1 MQTRSTLIVAAAAIA
16 TSAGAFFL
24 APAVADRQ
32 DAARSRRDVE
42 LAAGRLQSSG
52 VLKSL
57 DGELRDLAK
66 AVEPSVVYV
75 SAETQVP
82 GWRGAFGSS
91 GSGWV
96 WDDQGHIV
104 TNAHVIDGASRLQV
118 QDWRGQLFDA
128 EVIGAD
134 LQSDV
139 AVLRAKGGSAL
150 GGSEWIPAKR
160 QSAPAEQG
168 QMCFAFGSPFDF
180 RFSMSA
186 GIVSGLGRVSGLPGM
201 ELENFVQVDAAI
213 NPGNSGGPLTDVE
226 GRVIG
231 MNTAIASGAG
241 DQMGQG
247 SFSGV
252 GLAIPMDIVELVV
265 PQLISSGEVA
275 KGYLGVSVQPVGFIQ
290 RVQLRDPKFGDAYRK
305 VRDDYKEA
313 DGALVNRVEENSP
326 AAKAGLQPGDVIV
339 SFGGVEVNE
348 SAQVPAMIATH
359 RPGERIAMQVWRDGK
374 TTPMEVVLE
383 RRSADLNVPHIA
395 RDLAATG
402 ALELETV
409 ADSRPGEPTGT
420 VRGVRAT
427 RVDAN
432 SQWSEVVP
440 GDAVIVS
447 VADSPVRN
455 VEELYV
461 RLARIR
467 AQIRRFQSVPVPL
480 GWVRP
485 NGERGTV
492 EVVLTPE

>member
-1 MQTRSTLIVAAAAIA
+1 MDNRSTLVVAAAAIA
-16 TSAGAFFL
+16 TSAGAFFI
-24 APAVADRQ
+24 APAIADRQ

-66 AVEPSVVYV
+66 TVEPSVVYV
-75 SAETQVP
+75 SAEMQVP
-82 GWRGAFGSS
+82 GWRGTFGSS

-96 WDDQGHIV
+96 WDEKGHIV

-139 AVLRAKGGSAL
+139 AVLRVDGGKG
-150 GGSEWIPAKR
+150 EWIAAKR

-241 DQMGQG
+241 DQMGPG

-252 GLAIPMDIVELVV
+252 GLAIPMDIIELVV

-290 RVQLRDPKFGDAYRK
+290 RAQLRDPQFGDAYRH

-313 DGALVNRVEENSP
+313 DGALVNRVELHSP
-326 AAKAGLQPGDVIV
+326 AATAGLQPGDVIV
-339 SFGGVEVNE
+339 TFGGVEVAE
-348 SAQVPAMIATH
+348 SAQIPALIATH
-359 RPGERIAMQVWRDGK
+359 RPGETIAVHVWRDGK
-374 TTPMEVVLE
+374 VTPMEVTLE

-402 ALELETV
+402 LKECETFV
-409 ADSRPGEPTGT
+409 EAGPSGT
-420 VRGVRAT
+420 VRGVRAS

-432 SQWSEVVP
+432 SQWSELVP
-440 GDAVIVS
+440 ADAVIVS

-467 AQIRRFQSVPVPL
+467 GQVRRFQSVPVPL

-492 EVVLTPE
+492 EVVLKPE